1 MIFDI
6 IKTMYVRWD
15 IVESN
20 NQFNTSDYMADIDIV
35 YVTKKILKKS
45 YIKNKSISF
54 AKALFY
60 SISGLIFTLIG
71 FVIIFSKGLS
81 NSSVIPVLIGFSLFS
96 IFIVSIKDNSKK
108 IKKINQNEFL
118 LSHAT
123 IESVFE
129 DTTTEDKNSVCDCYI
144 TYICNGL
151 ENKQIKVKLPCS
163 PKKNYKNNP
172 QAYFA
177 FLTNDESSEDEP
189 FLLFLGKDYEI
200 DKNINL
206 L

>member
-35 YVTKKILKKS
+35 YVTKKLLRKS

-54 AKALFY
+54 AKVLFY

-123 IESVFE
+123 IESVF
-129 DTTTEDKNSVCDCYI
+129 
-144 TYICNGL
+144 
-151 ENKQIKVKLPCS
+151 
-163 PKKNYKNNP
+163 
-172 QAYFA
+172 
-177 FLTNDESSEDEP
+177 
-189 FLLFLGKDYEI
+189 
-200 DKNINL
+200 
-206 L
+206 